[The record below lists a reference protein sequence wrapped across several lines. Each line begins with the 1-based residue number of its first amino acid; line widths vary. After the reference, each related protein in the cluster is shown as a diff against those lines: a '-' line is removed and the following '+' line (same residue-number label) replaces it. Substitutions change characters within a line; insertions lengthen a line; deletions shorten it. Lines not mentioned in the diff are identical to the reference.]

1 MWIFFVIIGL
11 AIYLMLFAPIVLT
24 ILVAS
29 IGKIWFGL
37 EESPHILLIAIGIWI
52 VAYLLLKKKK
62 KRRGLGPWR

>member
-1 MWIFFVIIGL
+1 MLIFFVIIGL

-29 IGKIWFGL
+29 IGKIWLGL

>member
-1 MWIFFVIIGL
+1 MLIFFVIIGL